1 MSNKKIKIVI
11 DDKIPF
17 IRGVLEPFADVL
29 YLPGAGI
36 SVDDVKDADALIVR
50 TRTKCGKELLDG
62 SSVKFIA
69 TATIGFDHIDTDY
82 CESRNITWV
91 SAPGCNSY
99 SVQQYIASV
108 LLNIGK
114 NEGFSLKDKTIGIV
128 GVGNVGSKVAKFAD
142 ILGMRVLL
150 NDPPLEAGIA
160 GVPTSSL
167 AKKGVNQEPR
177 SKHREIE
184 EASLLAINPTCG
196 NKKSISDLGI
206 SNGKFVSL
214 EEIQKEADFI
224 TFHTPLNREG
234 EYSTYHL
241 VNDDFFDKVSEDV
254 WIINSSR
261 GEVVDN
267 LSLKKALKNGKIAGA
282 ILDVWENEPNID
294 LELLELLTY
303 ATPHIAGYSA
313 DGKANGTMMSVEA
326 CSRFFGLGID
336 GWAPKNVPIPDNN
349 SLSLDCDGE
358 KFENLLRVAMLAT
371 YDIKCDDANLRNAP
385 DEFEKQRGGYS
396 LRREPLVYH
405 IELQNNSAEFADKFL
420 KLRFLM

>member
-1 MSNKKIKIVI
+1 MSNKKLKIVI

-17 IRGVLEPFADVL
+17 IRGAFELFADVF
-29 YLPGAGI
+29 YLTGAEI
-36 SVDDVKDADALIVR
+36 SATDVKNADALIVR
-50 TRTKCGKELLDG
+50 TRTKCSKELLDG

-82 CESRNITWV
+82 CESCNITWV

-99 SVQQYIASV
+99 SVQQYIASA

-114 NEGFSLKDKTIGIV
+114 NEGFSLEDKTIGVV
-128 GVGNVGSKVAKFAD
+128 GVGNVGAKVAKFAD
-142 ILGMRVLL
+142 VLGMRVLL

-167 AKKGVNQEPR
+167 VSSE
-177 SKHREIE
+177 S
-184 EASLLAINPTCG
+184 

-214 EEIQKEADFI
+214 NEIKKEADFI
-224 TFHTPLNREG
+224 TFHTPLNKKEK
-234 EYSTYHL
+234 YPTYHL
-241 VNDDFFDKVSEDV
+241 ANDEFFDKVNDNV

-261 GEVVDN
+261 GEVIDN
-267 LSLKKALKNGKIAGA
+267 LALKKALKNGKIAGA
-282 ILDVWENEPNID
+282 ILDVWEGEPNID
-294 LELLELLTY
+294 LELMNLLTF

-313 DGKANGTMMSVEA
+313 DGKANGTMMSVQA

-336 GWAPKNVPIPDNN
+336 DWTPENVPMPDNN
-349 SLSLDCDGE
+349 SLSLGCDGV
-358 KFENLLRVAMLAT
+358 KFEDILRVAMLAT
-371 YDIKCDDANLRNAP
+371 YDIKRDDANLRNAP
-385 DEFEKQRGGYS
+385 NEFEKQRGDYP

-405 IELQNNSAEFADKFL
+405 IDLQNNFAKFAEKFQ
-420 KLRFLM
+420 KLRFLTIKGE